1 MFYDRKEAGK
11 FLAQKI
17 RPKIKTKFLKDYI
30 IVALPR
36 GGVMVAKEVSDILHI
51 KMNIIVTRKIG
62 HPENPEYAIGAV
74 GESGKIVLGEEGA
87 EVSEKYL
94 NEKIAE
100 EKKEIKRRLKEYRGG
115 RNSPKLT
122 GKRIIL
128 IDDGVA
134 TGLTI
139 SAAISEIKQ
148 KRPYQI
154 ILALPVAPY
163 DKILELQKELNEIIV
178 VEKPKFMGAISEF
191 YLNFEQ
197 VTDQEVKKALR
208 DS

>member
-62 HPENPEYAIGAV
+62 YPENPEYAIGAV
-74 GESGKIVLGEEGA
+74 GESGKIVLGEAGA

-154 ILALPVAPY
+154 ILAFPVAPY

-178 VEKPKFMGAISEF
+178 VEKPKYMGAISEF

>member
-154 ILALPVAPY
+154 ILAFPVAPY

>member
-62 HPENPEYAIGAV
+62 YPENPEYAIGAV

-154 ILALPVAPY
+154 ILAFPVAPY